1 MQPTHYDLAV
11 LCNDSY
17 DSSRTDIWS
26 VAENDAL
33 VRQRGGYTEISCR
46 GTEMRESVFAGNFSI
61 NGIRNARDVFKDLRF
76 WPYSMPNGSQVH
88 KGFGR
93 AAVSWC
99 ERYALRLAKIN
110 KPIILTG
117 HSLGAAM
124 AVQMAAILKWMNL
137 SVAEV
142 VVFGEPAS
150 FYWKAEE
157 RYRAMKIPTT
167 SYLNE
172 NDWIQFAPPWGSTS
186 VERTYLNKKPG
197 LSRAAHG
204 IERYMAALE
213 NRNL

>member
-1 MQPTHYDLAV
+1 
-11 LCNDSY
+11 
-17 DSSRTDIWS
+17 
-26 VAENDAL
+26 
-33 VRQRGGYTEISCR
+33 
-46 GTEMRESVFAGNFSI
+46 
-61 NGIRNARDVFKDLRF
+61 
-76 WPYSMPNGSQVH
+76 MPNGSQVH

-99 ERYALRLAKIN
+99 ERYALRLVKIN

-124 AVQMAAILKWMNL
+124 AVQMAAILKWMHL

-157 RYRAMKIPTT
+157 RYRAMKLPTT

-172 NDWIQFAPPWGSTS
+172 NDWIRFAPPWGSTS

-197 LSRAAHG
+197 ISRSAHG
-204 IERYMAALE
+204 IERYIAAIGNE
-213 NRNL
+213 IKE